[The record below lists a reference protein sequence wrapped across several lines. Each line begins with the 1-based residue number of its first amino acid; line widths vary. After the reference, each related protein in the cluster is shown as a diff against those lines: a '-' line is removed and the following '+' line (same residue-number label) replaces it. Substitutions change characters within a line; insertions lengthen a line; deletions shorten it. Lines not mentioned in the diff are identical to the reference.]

1 MLDKEKPI
9 QGVSVYAEF
18 AKTGYRTE
26 MFITPDGFTPSG
38 DLVPAKIYRRVV
50 SKEKP
55 KKLWQQTTVQFAEE
69 LAQVGSKDL
78 AELGLKDTYVS
89 KRLEHLNSIFAG
101 LVEGDWQLVN
111 DPILIETSQNDLVEI
126 YKGETPIKI
135 VYRINQSRKALGFP
149 AEIAQGAIKMDTIIK
164 DKLASLRGDFWTI
177 VSDCLTQ
184 SVHEDTSLRLSAKVL
199 PSGRCVERASGD
211 KRKARERVGAMT
223 PSGVE
228 VDNLSADEFYVRPNG
243 QKYFTR
249 QWGVHTDVA
258 VLRKAREA
266 TKKFFSEGVGSPQ
279 FAFFYGVPGTGKTAL
294 VEASFH
300 DDDVITLIGNGD
312 TDTNDF
318 YGSFIQTPS
327 GNFEWIDAGFIRAVE
342 FGKPFFIDEIG
353 LIDPKALAVVY
364 SVMDGRKEITIPMN
378 PERGTI
384 KVHDDFYVVSAT
396 NPNAPGVRMSE
407 ALLSRF
413 QIQAELTTDWALAKK
428 LGVPATMVSVAQN
441 LYKRTQGDS
450 AEISWSPQ
458 MRELLGFRD
467 TSEIFGTEFAISN
480 LIASA
485 PEIDRDVVVDVIARA
500 FGAEHKPAKIQVFPR
515 TQSWL

>member
-1 MLDKEKPI
+1 
-9 QGVSVYAEF
+9 
-18 AKTGYRTE
+18 
-26 MFITPDGFTPSG
+26 
-38 DLVPAKIYRRVV
+38 
-50 SKEKP
+50 
-55 KKLWQQTTVQFAEE
+55 
-69 LAQVGSKDL
+69 
-78 AELGLKDTYVS
+78 
-89 KRLEHLNSIFAG
+89 
-101 LVEGDWQLVN
+101 
-111 DPILIETSQNDLVEI
+111 
-126 YKGETPIKI
+126 
-135 VYRINQSRKALGFP
+135 
-149 AEIAQGAIKMDTIIK
+149 MDTIIK

-228 VDNLSADEFYVRPNG
+228 VDNMSADEFYIRPNG

-364 SVMDGRKEITIPMN
+364 AVMDGRKEITIPMN

-500 FGAEHKPAKIQVFPR
+500 FGAEHKPAKI
-515 TQSWL
+515 